1 MSGSGEPCRVKSLC
15 PPPQLIEPDE
25 SQNVDSNQNLAFELN
40 RDILKLRVEEYDSNP
55 PSSCGE
61 DDDDNPEHSFD
72 AVVAADPSWIE
83 PSQDVVISMVSLLD
97 HYFSDENLVK
107 DKFLLK
113 HVRRNKQGYVSV
125 KLLTSFKKLKHLSRS
140 DWRVTA
146 FCCKSSQN
154 LELNH
159 SGNKV
164 KRREQLP
171 HIDLPTTS
179 IKTILA
185 KLPTGDMM
193 TVDEISFIFRKFGS
207 LSTVRLIRPGK
218 EVPLDLRN
226 HVAKHPELGQSTC
239 AVVEFDRTEE
249 CQNAYKTLGK
259 SAREENTGW
268 EYSLLGSG
276 RNPRRQQKKQKAKER
291 QGLLCGSYGYDS
303 SEEFGSS
310 PFPSSRENS
319 PEIRRKFPLNTRSGQ
334 YLTPSPLVSP
344 YGSRSNSPMRHS
356 SSGHP
361 SPNFQRRSA
370 TESPVPNNKWAIGS
384 RSKLGQSPLA
394 RRRQITSPNDH
405 FSKATPPSPL
415 VVPNLLGKNNNNE
428 EPATK
433 SPWFRRRQD
442 FLAAQNDSPLGSP
455 SGSPILSRKNVG
467 VRQSKTNPADWFPTS
482 EGTGVLRMP
491 RGPPDNST
499 KGFHRD
505 NPVLGKLEMLSSQVA
520 AAATYES
527 SSQPNC

>member
-1 MSGSGEPCRVKSLC
+1 MSGSGEPCGVKSIC
-15 PPPQLIEPDE
+15 SPPTLIEPENDI
-25 SQNVDSNQNLAFELN
+25 NQNLSFELN
-40 RDILKLRVEEYDSNP
+40 RDVLKLRIEDCDSNT

-61 DDDDNPEHSFD
+61 EDDDNPEESFD
-72 AVVAADPSWIE
+72 AVIANDPTWAE
-83 PSQDVVISMVSLLD
+83 PSNDVVISMVALLD

-146 FCCKSSQN
+146 FCCKSSKH

-185 KLPTGDMM
+185 KLPTGEIM
-193 TVDEISFIFRKFGS
+193 TVDEISFLFRQFGS

-239 AVVEFDRTEE
+239 AVVEFDKTEE

-259 SAREENTGW
+259 NAREENTGW

-291 QGLLCGSYGYDS
+291 QLLGGGYGYDS

-310 PFPSSRENS
+310 PFVSSRENS
-319 PEIRRKFPLNTRSGQ
+319 PEVRRKFPMNTNRGQ
-334 YLTPSPLVSP
+334 FLTPSPLVSP

-356 SSGHP
+356 VQSP
-361 SPNFQRRSA
+361 SFPRRSGDGQ
-370 TESPVPNNKWAIGS
+370 SQHNKWGMGRGKI
-384 RSKLGQSPLA
+384 GQSPLA

-405 FSKATPPSPL
+405 LSKQTPPSPL
-415 VVPNLLGKNNNNE
+415 AVPNILGKNNNNE
-428 EPATK
+428 DPLTSPS
-433 SPWFRRRQD
+433 SPWVRRRKD
-442 FLAAQNDSPLGSP
+442 LLAASQGDTPLGSP
-455 SGSPILSRKNVG
+455 SGSPILSRKNLG
-467 VRQSKTNPADWFPTS
+467 AGPRKTDINDWLS
-482 EGTGVLRMP
+482 GESSVLRMP
-491 RGPPDNST
+491 RGPPDNAT
-499 KGFHRD
+499 KGFHRE
-505 NPVLGKLEMLSSQVA
+505 NPDIRVLGKLEMLSSQVA
-520 AAATYES
+520 AAATYEN
-527 SSQPNC
+527 QHD

>member
-1 MSGSGEPCRVKSLC
+1 MSGSDETCGVKSLC
-15 PPPQLIEPDE
+15 PPPQLIEPDN
-25 SQNVDSNQNLAFELN
+25 QNADTNQNLPFELN
-40 RDILKLRVEEYDSNP
+40 RDILKLRVEDFDSNP

-61 DDDDNPEHSFD
+61 EDDDNPEHSFD
-72 AVVAADPSWIE
+72 AVIAADPSWVE
-83 PSQDVVISMVSLLD
+83 PSQDVVVSMVSLLD

-146 FCCKSSQN
+146 FCCKSSRN

-239 AVVEFDRTEE
+239 AVVEFDKTEE

-259 SAREENTGW
+259 IAREENTGW

-291 QGLLCGSYGYDS
+291 QLLGGSYGYDS
-303 SEEFGSS
+303 AEEFGSS
-310 PFPSSRENS
+310 PFVSSRENS
-319 PEIRRKFPLNTRSGQ
+319 PEVRRKFPLNAARSGQ

-361 SPNFQRRSA
+361 SPNFQRRSV
-370 TESPVPNNKWAIGS
+370 SDNPVGNNKWAIGN

-405 FSKATPPSPL
+405 YAKATPPSPL
-415 VVPNLLGKNNNNE
+415 VVPNLLGKNNNND
-428 EPATK
+428 EPAQK

-455 SGSPILSRKNVG
+455 QN
-467 VRQSKTNPADWFPTS
+467 KTNSTDWGYSSSPVES
-482 EGTGVLRMP
+482 GILRNP
-491 RGPPDNST
+491 RGPPDNTT